1 MIRFRHLTLALMGT
15 LAVAPAAAFAQE
27 TPTDTGAAETSTD
40 AMATDTT
47 TASTDSYAGSASGK
61 RFAVVGGYALSEPT
75 RNPSIAGSRTQVDG
89 DGVATLSASYYIN
102 DNIAVE
108 AWGAADKLGHR
119 VNTANGKTASVNA
132 QPYALSGQYHF
143 GGADKTVRPFVG
155 LGYYEAN
162 YDGETAEPS
171 GPLAGQRIGVETA
184 KGAMATAG
192 VDLNITPTWFAR
204 ADVRYLQGKSD
215 VKVNGLDAGE
225 AELNPVVLG
234 VGIGAR
240 F

>member
-1 MIRFRHLTLALMGT
+1 MIHFSTRHRRHLTLALLGA
-15 LAVAPAAAFAQE
+15 LAIAPAAAFAQ
-27 TPTDTGAAETSTD
+27 
-40 AMATDTT
+40 DTT
-47 TASTDSYAGSASGK
+47 TSDASTTASGK

-75 RNPSIAGSRTQVDG
+75 RNPSIAGARSQVDG
-89 DGVATLSASYYIN
+89 DGAATLSASYYIN

-108 AWGAADKLGHR
+108 AWGAADKFGHR
-119 VNTANGKTASVNA
+119 VRTDSGKVASVDA

-143 GGADKTVRPFVG
+143 GGADKIVRPFVG
-155 LGYYEAN
+155 LGYYESN
-162 YDGETAEPS
+162 YSGETAESS
-171 GPLAGQRIGVETA
+171 GAFAGQRVGIETA

-192 VDLNITPTWFAR
+192 VDLNINPTWFAR

-215 VKVNGLDAGE
+215 VRLDGVDAGE

-234 VGIGAR
+234 VGFGAR

>member
-1 MIRFRHLTLALMGT
+1 MNHTSTTRFRHPTLALMGV
-15 LAVAPAAAFAQE
+15 LAIAPAAAFAQDYNTAPAQDSE
-27 TPTDTGAAETSTD
+27 PTALSTD
-40 AMATDTT
+40 ASSDV
-47 TASTDSYAGSASGK
+47 AGTASGK

-75 RNPSIAGSRTQVDG
+75 RNPTIAGSRSKVDG
-89 DGVATLSASYYIN
+89 DGAATLSASYYIN

-108 AWGAADKLGHR
+108 AWGAADKFGHR
-119 VNTANGKTASVNA
+119 VSTAGGKAASVNA

-143 GGADKTVRPFVG
+143 GAADKIVRPFVG
-155 LGYYEAN
+155 LGYYESN

-192 VDLNITPTWFAR
+192 IDLNINPTWFAR
-204 ADVRYLQGKSD
+204 ADLRYLQGKSD
-215 VKVNGLDAGE
+215 VRLDGVDAGE
-225 AELNPVVLG
+225 AELEPVMLG

>member
-1 MIRFRHLTLALMGT
+1 MIRFRHLTLALMGA
-15 LAVAPAAAFAQE
+15 LATIPAAALAQ
-27 TPTDTGAAETSTD
+27 
-40 AMATDTT
+40 DTT
-47 TASTDSYAGSASGK
+47 ASDGASTDSAAASTDAHAGTASGK

-75 RNPSIAGSRTQVDG
+75 RNPSIAGNRAQVDG
-89 DGVATLSASYYIN
+89 DGVATLSASYYVN

-119 VNTANGKTASVNA
+119 VNTAGGKAASVDA

-143 GGADKTVRPFVG
+143 GAADRTVRPFVG

-162 YDGETAEPS
+162 YDGETAEPT

-184 KGAMATAG
+184 KGAMATVG
-192 VDLNITPTWFAR
+192 VDLNINPTWFAR
-204 ADVRYLQGKSD
+204 ADVRYMQGKSD
-215 VKVNGLDAGE
+215 VKLDGIDAGE

-234 VGIGAR
+234 IGIGAR